1 LSTRKVGRWAAAVG
15 ATAAVLGA
23 QVLVQLAGAAPASAA
38 VPGYQIVSA
47 TSVLDSATYKSVTA
61 NCPAGKRVIGTGFQL
76 LGAQG
81 DIVLDDLI
89 PTATGVT
96 VGAGED
102 QDGTAA
108 TWKITAIAVCAT
120 APAGIEIVTVTSAFG
135 VSTGKNATANCPAGK
150 RVIGTGAALANGFGQ
165 VSVGNLIF
173 SDTAVFA
180 YGIDDQDGYSAGWSI
195 TAYAVCANPL
205 AGLET
210 KTAASAYDSSTQ
222 KLVSANCSAGKKAL
236 GQGWGMGGDGQALVT
251 YFGIGDTGVTHIGNE
266 DDDGFSGNWGINP
279 AVICATA

>member
-1 LSTRKVGRWAAAVG
+1 MSTRKVRRWSAVFG
-15 ATAAVLGA
+15 ATVAVLGA
-23 QVLVQLAGAAPASAA
+23 QVLVQLGGAAPASAA

-61 NCPAGKRVIGTGFQL
+61 NCPAGKRVIGTGFHL

-108 TWKITAIAVCAT
+108 TWKVTALAVCAT

-135 VSTGKNATANCPAGK
+135 VGTGKNATATCPAGK
-150 RVIGTGAALANGFGQ
+150 RLIGTGAALANGFGQ
-165 VSVGNLIF
+165 ISVGNLTL
-173 SDTAVFA
+173 SNTAAFA

-195 TAYAVCANPL
+195 TAYAVCANAL
-205 AGLET
+205 AGLEIR
-210 KTAASAYDSSTQ
+210 TAASAYDSSAQ
-222 KLVSANCSAGKKAL
+222 KLVSANCPAGKKAL
-236 GQGWGMGGDGQALVT
+236 GQGWGMGGDGQAHLN
-251 YFGIGDTGVTHIGNE
+251 YFGIGENGVTHISNE
-266 DDDGFSGNWGINP
+266 DDDGYTPSWGLNA